1 MTTICTLLKDSQLPD
16 SPSARLDTE
25 LLLAAAMGKP
35 RSFLRTWPERI
46 VPREANELFDDWIAR
61 RRNGE
66 PVAYILGHQGFWSLD
81 LEVAPHTLIPRPDTE
96 LLVETAL
103 ATLAA
108 DTATVLD
115 LGTGTGAIA
124 LALASER
131 PLWTVTA
138 VDRVEEA
145 ISLPAIRT

>member
-46 VPREANELFDDWIAR
+46 VPREANERFDDWIAR

-66 PVAYILGHQGFWSLD
+66 PVATSWPPGL
-81 LEVAPHTLIPRPDTE
+81 LEPGPGGRATHTDPAP
-96 LLVETAL
+96 
-103 ATLAA
+103 
-108 DTATVLD
+108 
-115 LGTGTGAIA
+115 
-124 LALASER
+124 
-131 PLWTVTA
+131 
-138 VDRVEEA
+138 
-145 ISLPAIRT
+145 

>member
-66 PVAYILGHQGFWSLD
+66 AGGLHAWPPGL
-81 LEVAPHTLIPRPDTE
+81 LEPGPGGR
-96 LLVETAL
+96 
-103 ATLAA
+103 AT
-108 DTATVLD
+108 
-115 LGTGTGAIA
+115 
-124 LALASER
+124 
-131 PLWTVTA
+131 P
-138 VDRVEEA
+138 
-145 ISLPAIRT
+145 

>member
-46 VPREANELFDDWIAR
+46 VPREANERFDDWIAR

-66 PVAYILGHQGFWSLD
+66 PVAYILATRASGAWTWRSRHTD
-81 LEVAPHTLIPRPDTE
+81 PAP
-96 LLVETAL
+96 
-103 ATLAA
+103 
-108 DTATVLD
+108 
-115 LGTGTGAIA
+115 
-124 LALASER
+124 
-131 PLWTVTA
+131 
-138 VDRVEEA
+138 
-145 ISLPAIRT
+145 